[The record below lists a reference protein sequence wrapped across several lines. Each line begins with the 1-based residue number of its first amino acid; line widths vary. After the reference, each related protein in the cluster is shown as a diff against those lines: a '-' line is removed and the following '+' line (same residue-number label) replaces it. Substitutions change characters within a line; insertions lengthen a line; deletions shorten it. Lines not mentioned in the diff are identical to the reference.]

1 MAIARKPTHDPD
13 RALRAHDVDA
23 LVVGLSLLGSGG
35 GGDAGLFA
43 STLRRALG
51 AGALALH
58 APDELGEA
66 PVVAVGMLG
75 GTRML
80 AEKLPNGQEI
90 VGAVRALARWTG
102 VEPEAVMPLETAGLN
117 GTLAVAAAAELG
129 LPLVDA
135 DLMGRALP
143 RADQT
148 TRAVAGG
155 SLAPFAMAESGGRT
169 VLLDRIDAVALERVA
184 RAFVAQ
190 GGGWAGCAFA
200 PTPASV
206 VRHDAC
212 LGGLARALALGRA
225 HAGAPPSGIAGALG
239 GRALGAGRA
248 VEIARHASATF
259 GRASITVLDDAGPVL
274 RLEAEN
280 EYLLA
285 LVDGVPVASCPDL
298 LCVLDRRTAAPI
310 AVDALRVG
318 DDVTVVVLPGPAW
331 WRADPQRLAH
341 VGPRAF
347 GLDCDPVLM

>member
-1 MAIARKPTHDPD
+1 MIDN
-13 RALRAHDVDA
+13 ALRAADVDA

-35 GGDAGLFA
+35 GGDAGVFA

-51 AGALALH
+51 DGALTLH
-58 APDELGEA
+58 TPEELGEA

-80 AEKLPNGQEI
+80 TEKLPGGHEV

-102 VEPEAVMPLETAGLN
+102 AEPEAVMALEAAGLN
-117 GTLAVAAAAELG
+117 GALAVAAAAELR

-143 RADQT
+143 RADQA

-155 SLAPFAMAESGGRT
+155 SLTPFAMTEPGGRT
-169 VLLDRIDAVALERVA
+169 VLLDRADAVSLERVA
-184 RAFVAQ
+184 RAFIAQ
-190 GGGWAGCAFA
+190 SGGWAGCAFA

-206 VRHDAC
+206 VRDDAC
-212 LGGLARALALGRA
+212 LGNLARALDLGRA
-225 HAGAPPSGIAGALG
+225 HAAAPPSRIAEALD
-239 GRALGAGRA
+239 GRALGAGRV
-248 VEIARHASATF
+248 VEIARDASATF
-259 GRASITVLDDAGPVL
+259 GRAGIAVLDDTGPVL

-285 LVDGVPVASCPDL
+285 LVDGEPVASCPDL

-318 DDVTVVVLPGPAW
+318 DDVTVVVLPGPRW
-331 WRADPQRLAH
+331 WRDRPERLVH

>member
-1 MAIARKPTHDPD
+1 
-13 RALRAHDVDA
+13 VF
-23 LVVGLSLLGSGG
+23 S
-35 GGDAGLFA
+35 

-51 AGALALH
+51 DGALVLH
-58 APDELGEA
+58 APEELGEA

-80 AEKLPNGQEI
+80 TEKLPNGREI

-102 VEPEAVMPLETAGLN
+102 AEPEAVMAFEAAGLN
-117 GTLAVAAAAELG
+117 GALAVAAAAELG

-143 RADQT
+143 RADQA

-155 SLAPFAMAESGGRT
+155 ALTPFAMTDPTGVT
-169 VLLDRIDAVALERVA
+169 VLVDETDPVVLERVV
-184 RAFVAQ
+184 RAIIAQ

-200 PTPASV
+200 PAPASV
-206 VRHDAC
+206 ACHDAC
-212 LGGLARALALGRA
+212 LGSLRRALRLGRA
-225 HAGAPPSGIAGALG
+225 HAGAAPARIAEALG

-248 VEIARHASATF
+248 VEIARHASAGF
-259 GRASITVLDDAGPVL
+259 GRAGITVLDDAGPVL

-298 LCVLDRRTAAPI
+298 VCVLDRRTAAPI

-318 DDVTVVVLPGPAW
+318 DDVTVLVLPGPRW
-331 WRADPQRLAH
+331 WRATPERLAR

>member
-1 MAIARKPTHDPD
+1 M
-13 RALRAHDVDA
+13 RADDVDA

-35 GGDAGLFA
+35 GGDAGVFA
-43 STLRRALG
+43 TTLRRALG
-51 AGALALH
+51 EGSIVLH
-58 APDELGEA
+58 PPAELGEA
-66 PVVAVGMLG
+66 SVVAVGMLG

-80 AEKLPNGQEI
+80 TERLPSGQEI

-102 VEPEAVMPLETAGLN
+102 AEPEAVMALEAAGVN
-117 GTLAVAAAAELG
+117 GVLAVAAAAELR

-169 VLLDRIDAVALERVA
+169 VLLDRIDPVTLERVA
-184 RAFVAQ
+184 RAFIAQ
-190 GGGWAGCAFA
+190 SGGWAGCAFA

-206 VRHDAC
+206 VCEDAC
-212 LGGLARALALGRA
+212 LGSLARALDLGRA
-225 HAGAPPSGIAGALG
+225 HADAPPARIAEALG

-248 VEIARHASATF
+248 VEIARNASATF
-259 GRASITVLDDAGPVL
+259 GRAGITVLDDTGPVL

-285 LVDGVPVASCPDL
+285 LLDGEPVASCPDL
-298 LCVLDRRTAAPI
+298 LCVLDRRTGAPI

-318 DDVTVVVLPGPAW
+318 DDVTVVVLPGPRW
-331 WRADPQRLAH
+331 WRERPERLVH

>member
-1 MAIARKPTHDPD
+1 VIGG
-13 RALRAHDVDA
+13 ALRADDVDA

-35 GGDAGLFA
+35 GGDAGVFA

-51 AGALALH
+51 GGALTLH
-58 APDELGEA
+58 APDELGDA

-80 AEKLPNGQEI
+80 AEKLPGGQEI
-90 VGAVRALARWTG
+90 DSAVRALARWTG
-102 VEPEAVMPLETAGLN
+102 AEPEAVMPFEAAGLN
-117 GTLAVAAAAELG
+117 GALAVAAAAALG

-143 RADQT
+143 RADQA

-155 SLAPFAMAESGGRT
+155 QLAPFAMAEPGGGT
-169 VLLDRIDAVALERVA
+169 VLVDRTDPVALERVA

-200 PTPASV
+200 PAPASA

-212 LGGLARALALGRA
+212 LGSLARALDLGRA
-225 HAGAPPSGIAGALG
+225 HAAAAPARIAAALG

-248 VEIARHASATF
+248 VEIARQPSATF
-259 GRASITVLDDAGPVL
+259 GRAGITVLDDAGPVL

-331 WRADPQRLAH
+331 WRERPERLER

-347 GLDCDPVLM
+347 GLDCDPVLL